1 MDCTYGR
8 ELLSARLDGERLSTS
23 EDDALEAHLAGCP
36 TCRAFAADAAL
47 LHRSGR
53 VRPAEPVPDL
63 ASAILA
69 TAPDLGAARWRTLT
83 GAQIALGVVGLV
95 LLVIALPTMVLH
107 TGGGGVVHHTTR
119 ELAAFQGA
127 LGLGFLVVAWDPRR
141 ATGVLP
147 MVATLVGALC
157 TIALVD
163 VVRGHVPS
171 LAEAQHAFELAGL
184 VLVWWVARADGGRV
198 MARRS
203 LGVA

>member
-1 MDCTYGR
+1 MDCTYSR
-8 ELLSARLDGERLSTS
+8 ELLSARLDGERLSPD
-23 EDDALEAHLAGCP
+23 EHEALEAHLVGCAGC
-36 TCRAFAADAAL
+36 RGFAADATV

-63 ASAILA
+63 APAILA
-69 TAPDLGAARWRTLT
+69 AAPTFGNRWRTLT
-83 GAQIALGVVGLV
+83 GAQIILGVVGLV
-95 LLVIALPTMVLH
+95 LLAVALPTMVLH
-107 TGGGGVVHHTTR
+107 TGGGGVVHHTAR

-147 MVATLVGALC
+147 VVATLVGALC

-163 VVRGHVPS
+163 VGRGHVPS

-184 VLVWWVARADGGRV
+184 VLVWWVARADHGRATV
-198 MARRS
+198 RRS